1 MLTHPMGHVDTIP
14 AEEPIVAP
22 PRTGQ
27 RWARKRARRRTLAT
41 WMVVVIVYLFIGGAG
56 AFLIPTFFW
65 GLGHRAV
72 LAIHTVAFGLVPLG
86 IAIAGIVATVR
97 AGRRPSTPR

>member
-1 MLTHPMGHVDTIP
+1 MDPVDTIP
-14 AEEPIVAP
+14 AEEPIVGP

-27 RWARKRARRRTLAT
+27 RWARRRARRRTLT
-41 WMVVVIVYLFIGGAG
+41 KWMAILIVYLFIGGAG
-56 AFLIPTFFW
+56 AFLIPTVFW

-72 LAIHTVAFGLVPLG
+72 LAIHTIAFGLVPLG